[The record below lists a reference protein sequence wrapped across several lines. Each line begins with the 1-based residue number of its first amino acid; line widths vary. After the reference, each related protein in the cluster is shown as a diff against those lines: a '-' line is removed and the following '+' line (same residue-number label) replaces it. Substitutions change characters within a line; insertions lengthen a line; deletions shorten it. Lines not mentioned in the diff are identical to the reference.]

1 MRSHADL
8 TPGSDNVLSTVRA
21 CIQVSQLTFL
31 DELDNPPQSRGNWT
45 REGQGLGPRPWVPL
59 REGWEPAS
67 PYPPMLFALPGGGW
81 VPRWAD
87 GLGHVPGVGWASCS
101 CSAGVAT
108 RSPPLQAVS

>member
-1 MRSHADL
+1 MRSHTDL

-21 CIQVSQLTFL
+21 RRCPSSLFWMSWITPLKAG
-31 DELDNPPQSRGNWT
+31 GNGT

-59 REGWEPAS
+59 KEGWEPAS
-67 PYPPMLFALPGGGW
+67 PYPPMLSALPGGGW

-108 RSPPLQAVS
+108 RRPPLQAVS